1 MEIFWDIAFRTVE
14 LLTLLFGVLGMA
26 FSLLLLA
33 SPRLTKSLG
42 IFFNRNISTGSS
54 ANILDKDIPT
64 EAFIYSHHIIIG
76 LFLVA
81 GSVFALIFFFF
92 NIDISN
98 FAKVFLGSQKYYKT
112 LEIIFYFFAWVA
124 RIACLCGLI
133 IGIVLL
139 VAPQKMQAVEKKL
152 NIWFETRTFFEKLDQ
167 TGPELDV
174 LFFRY
179 PFFFGMA
186 GALISFLVIT
196 LSIVNLLS

>member
-42 IFFNRNISTGSS
+42 NFFNRNISAGSS

-76 LFLVA
+76 LCLVA

-112 LEIIFYFFAWVA
+112 LEIIFYFFAWIA